1 MRYDLAIEAMEWS
14 YSRLSTFE
22 DCPYLWLQKY
32 IYDVPGQS
40 KFFAQYGSLMHSV
53 LQQYLSGALSKEDLV
68 SYYLSHFAADVTDK
82 APSHKIYM
90 GYFEQGRQYLKTLS
104 FPSRKIIKIEDEMHF
119 QFAGHSFIGFLDVLS
134 EDEHGRLYITD
145 HKSRALKPRSNRA
158 KPTIADLEL
167 DKYQRQLYIYAS
179 AVNQL
184 YGRYPDFIEFNCFR
198 TGTWI
203 CEPFQYGRLLDVEL
217 WATRL
222 IDKITA
228 TDDWYANL
236 DFWFCKQLCDTGYQC
251 EYVLDTD

>member
-14 YSRLSTFE
+14 YSRLSAFE

-53 LQQYLSGALSKEDLV
+53 LQQYLSGALRKEDLV
-68 SYYLSHFAADVTDK
+68 GYYLSHFVTDVTDK

-104 FPSRKIIKIEDEMHF
+104 FPSRKIIKVEDEMHF
-119 QFAGHSFIGFLDVLS
+119 QFANHPFVGFLDVLS
-134 EDEHGRLYITD
+134 EDEDGRLYITD

-158 KPTIADLEL
+158 KPTLSDLEL

-179 AVNQL
+179 AVSQL

-203 CEPFQYGRLLDVEL
+203 SEPFQYERLLDTES

-222 IDKITA
+222 INKITA
-228 TDDWYANL
+228 RDDWYANL
-236 DFWFCKQLCDTGYQC
+236 DFWFCKQLCDVATEC
-251 EYVLDTD
+251 EYEEFL